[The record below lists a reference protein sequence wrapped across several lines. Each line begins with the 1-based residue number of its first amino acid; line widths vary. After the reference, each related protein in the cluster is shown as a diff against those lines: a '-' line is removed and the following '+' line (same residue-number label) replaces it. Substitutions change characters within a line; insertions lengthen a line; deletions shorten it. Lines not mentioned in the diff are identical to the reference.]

1 MKPERLLS
9 VERALLAGVLSDT
22 AWNDG
27 LMQLAGLA
35 KASYL
40 AIMTRDE
47 RSGQFHVLEPVEVS
61 PSLLKDYEAEF
72 REINPMNGMRDVL
85 SADGEQYLDWTALG
99 HTFIRRSR
107 YYQDFMRSYDLG
119 YLMAHRVDTPECP
132 GSILSIHKL
141 AGEAPFEQEDAG
153 AIAAAHASL
162 QQTLRLRQRL
172 QGLQQAQLW
181 QRSALD
187 ALSFPIMMVDP
198 LGGVKQAN
206 RAAEAWLSQPQCPL
220 ACRGRVRDRD
230 ALLNILRQAQGRPG
244 TAPKVASIRL
254 SDENQQS
261 GAICVALPVGE
272 EDATR
277 GTSGRI
283 ALLMVWPVQPR
294 EPARALLQQV
304 FGLSVSEA
312 RVAEKLAQGHTPQ
325 EIAILQS
332 LGESTIRS
340 HIKTIFR
347 KTHVHRQHDLAR
359 LLTEL
364 ALIDKPAN
372 GFDN

>member
-22 AWNDG
+22 AWNEG
-27 LMQLAGLA
+27 LMQLADLA

-61 PSLLKDYEAEF
+61 PKLLKDYESEF
-72 REINPMNGMRDVL
+72 RDINPMNGMRDVL
-85 SADGEQYLDWTALG
+85 SKDGEQYLDWSALG

-119 YLMAHRVDTPECP
+119 YLMAHRVDTPESP

-141 AGEAPFEQEDAG
+141 AGEAAFEQEDAA
-153 AIAAAHASL
+153 AIAAVHGSL

-181 QRSALD
+181 QRSALN

-198 LGGVKQAN
+198 VGYVKQAN
-206 RAAEAWLSQPQCPL
+206 RAAEVWLSQPQCPL
-220 ACRGRVRDRD
+220 ASRSRLRDRE
-230 ALLNILRQAQGRPG
+230 AVLEIVHQAQGRNG
-244 TAPKVASIRL
+244 QAPRVASVRL
-254 SDENQQS
+254 SDEKQQA
-261 GAICVALPVGE
+261 GAVCVALPVDE
-272 EDATR
+272 EQATP

-283 ALLMVWPVQPR
+283 ALLMVWPLQPK
-294 EPARALLQQV
+294 EPARVLLQQV
-304 FGLSVSEA
+304 FGLSLSEA
-312 RVAEKLAQGHTPQ
+312 RVAEKLALGHTPQ

-340 HIKTIFR
+340 HIKMIFR

-364 ALIDKPAN
+364 ALIDSPIN
-372 GFDN
+372 GHDN

>member
-85 SADGEQYLDWTALG
+85 AADGEQYLDWTALG

-107 YYQDFMRSYDLG
+107 YYQDFMRAYDLG
-119 YLMAHRVDTPECP
+119 YLMAHRVDTPESP

-141 AGEAPFEQEDAG
+141 AGEPAFEQEDAA
-153 AIAAAHASL
+153 AIAAVHGCL
-162 QQTLRLRQRL
+162 QQTLRLRQCL

-181 QRSALD
+181 QRSALN
-187 ALSFPIMMVDP
+187 ALSFPIMMVDS
-198 LGGVKQAN
+198 LGSVKQAN

-220 ACRGRVRDRD
+220 ASHGRLRDRE
-230 ALLNILRQAQGRPG
+230 ALLEILRQAQGRSG
-244 TAPKVASIRL
+244 AVPKVASIRL
-254 SDENQQS
+254 SNDNQQA

-272 EDATR
+272 EDASR

-283 ALLMVWPVQPR
+283 ALLMVWSLQPK
-294 EPARALLQQV
+294 EPARVLLQQV

-312 RVAEKLAQGHTPQ
+312 RVAEKLARGYTPQ

-364 ALIDKPAN
+364 ALIDKPAA